1 VRHDETGFAE
11 FYRASHQRCLRA
23 VIAGAGRPDLAE
35 DLVAEAFTRALVS
48 WRTVRNHPAPEAWV
62 VRTALNAGTSWWRRH
77 RREVPLG
84 DHEPTAPQRWEP
96 GESGGE
102 LGSGPGLVASP
113 AVLAALRALPRR
125 QREVIALRVFLDLD
139 IATTARLL
147 GIAPGTVGAH
157 LSRAVST
164 LRAALPLDPAALDP
178 AALDPAALD
187 PAAAEGPVLAVDQL
201 TTGQEAI
208 R

>member
-1 VRHDETGFAE
+1 MRQDETGFAE

-48 WRTVRNHPAPEAWV
+48 WRTVRDHPAPEAWV
-62 VRTALNAGTSWWRRH
+62 VRTALNVGTSWWRRH

-84 DHEPTAPQRWEP
+84 DHDAAAPQRWEP
-96 GESGGE
+96 GE
-102 LGSGPGLVASP
+102 LGPGAGPV
-113 AVLAALRALPRR
+113 VLAALRALPRR

-157 LSRAVST
+157 LSRAVTT
-164 LRAALPLDPAALDP
+164 LRAALPPGAGVPDHEAFD
-178 AALDPAALD
+178 
-187 PAAAEGPVLAVDQL
+187 AAAAGRPVVAVDQL
-201 TTGQEAI
+201 TTGQEAT

>member
-1 VRHDETGFAE
+1 MGFAE
-11 FYRASHQRCLRA
+11 FYRASYQRCLRA

-48 WRTVRNHPAPEAWV
+48 WRTVRDHPAPQAWV

-84 DHEPTAPQRWEP
+84 DHDAAAPQRWEP
-96 GESGGE
+96 GEFGGE
-102 LGSGPGLVASP
+102 LGSGAGP
-113 AVLAALRALPRR
+113 AVLAALRALP
-125 QREVIALRVFLDLD
+125 VFLDLD
-139 IATTARLL
+139 IATTAGLL

-157 LSRAVST
+157 LSRAVTT
-164 LRAALPLDPAALDP
+164 LRAALPLDAGALGPEAFDAAVGRP
-178 AALDPAALD
+178 VFAL
-187 PAAAEGPVLAVDQL
+187 DQL

>member
-1 VRHDETGFAE
+1 MRQDETGFAE
-11 FYRASHQRCLRA
+11 FCRASHQRCLRA

-48 WRTVRNHPAPEAWV
+48 WRTVRDHPAPEAWV

-77 RREVPLG
+77 RREVPLDG
-84 DHEPTAPQRWEP
+84 HDATAPQQWEP
-96 GESGGE
+96 GESGGQ
-102 LGSGPGLVASP
+102 LGSGPGPVAGP

-147 GIAPGTVGAH
+147 GIAPGTVGA
-157 LSRAVST
+157 LSRAVTT
-164 LRAALPLDPAALDP
+164 LRAAFPLDAGALGPEAFD
-178 AALDPAALD
+178 
-187 PAAAEGPVLAVDQL
+187 AAAAGRPVLAVNQL

>member
-1 VRHDETGFAE
+1 MHQDETGFAG
-11 FYRASHQRCLRA
+11 FYRSSYQRCLRA
-23 VIAGAGRPDLAE
+23 VTGGTGHPDLAE

-48 WRTVRNHPAPEAWV
+48 WRTVRDHPAPEAWV

-84 DHEPTAPQRWEP
+84 DHDAAAPQRWEP
-96 GESGGE
+96 GESGGG
-102 LGSGPGLVASP
+102 LGVGAGP

-139 IATTARLL
+139 IATTAGLL

-157 LSRAVST
+157 LSRAVT
-164 LRAALPLDPAALDP
+164 ALRAVLPPDAGALGPEAFD
-178 AALDPAALD
+178 
-187 PAAAEGPVLAVDQL
+187 AAASRPIFALDQL

>member
-1 VRHDETGFAE
+1 VRQDETSFAE
-11 FYRASHQRCLRA
+11 FYRASHQRCLRS
-23 VIAGAGRPDLAE
+23 VIAGTGRPDLAE

-48 WRTVRNHPAPEAWV
+48 WRTVRDHPAPEAWV

-84 DHEPTAPQRWEP
+84 DHDAAAPQRWEP
-96 GESGGE
+96 GEFGGE
-102 LGSGPGLVASP
+102 PGRDPGPV
-113 AVLAALRALPRR
+113 VLAALRALPRR

-147 GIAPGTVGAH
+147 GIAPGTVSAH
-157 LSRAVST
+157 LSRAVTT
-164 LRAALPLDPAALDP
+164 LRGALPPDAGVLDPAAFD
-178 AALDPAALD
+178 
-187 PAAAEGPVLAVDQL
+187 AAAAGPPILAVDQL
-201 TTGQEAI
+201 TTGQEAT

>member
-1 VRHDETGFAE
+1 MHQDETGFAE
-11 FYRASHQRCLRA
+11 FYRASYQRCLRA

-48 WRTVRNHPAPEAWV
+48 WRTVRDHPAPEAWV

-84 DHEPTAPQRWEP
+84 DHDAAAPQRWEP
-96 GESGGE
+96 GEFGGE
-102 LGSGPGLVASP
+102 LGSGPGPVAGP
-113 AVLAALRALPRR
+113 AVLAALRVLPRR

-139 IATTARLL
+139 IATTAGLL

-157 LSRAVST
+157 LTRAVTT
-164 LRAALPLDPAALDP
+164 LRAVLP
-178 AALDPAALD
+178 
-187 PAAAEGPVLAVDQL
+187 VDQL

-208 R
+208 

>member
-1 VRHDETGFAE
+1 MRQDETGFAE

-48 WRTVRNHPAPEAWV
+48 WRTVRDHPAPEAWV
-62 VRTALNAGTSWWRRH
+62 VRTALNVGTSWWRRR

-84 DHEPTAPQRWEP
+84 DHDAAAPQRWEP
-96 GESGGE
+96 GE
-102 LGSGPGLVASP
+102 LGPSAGPV
-113 AVLAALRALPRR
+113 VLAALRALPRR

-157 LSRAVST
+157 LSRAVTT
-164 LRAALPLDPAALDP
+164 LRAALPPDAGVPDRGALD
-178 AALDPAALD
+178 
-187 PAAAEGPVLAVDQL
+187 AAAAGRSGLAVDQL
-201 TTGQEAI
+201 TTGQEAT

>member
-1 VRHDETGFAE
+1 VRQDETGFAE

-48 WRTVRNHPAPEAWV
+48 WRTVRDHRAPEAWV
-62 VRTALNAGTSWWRRH
+62 VRTALNVGTSWWRRH

-84 DHEPTAPQRWEP
+84 DHDAAVPQRWEP
-96 GESGGE
+96 GEFGGE
-102 LGSGPGLVASP
+102 LGSGPGPVAGP

-125 QREVIALRVFLDLD
+125 QREVVALRVFLDLD

-157 LSRAVST
+157 LSRAVTT
-164 LRAALPLDPAALDP
+164 LRAALPLDAGALDP
-178 AALDPAALD
+178 EAFD
-187 PAAAEGPVLAVDQL
+187 AAAAGRPVFAVDRL
-201 TTGQEAI
+201 TTSQEAI

>member
-1 VRHDETGFAE
+1 VHQDETGFAE
-11 FYRASHQRCLRA
+11 FYRASYQRCLRA

-48 WRTVRNHPAPEAWV
+48 WRTVRDHPAPQAWV

-84 DHEPTAPQRWEP
+84 DHDAAAPQRWEP
-96 GESGGE
+96 GEFRGE
-102 LGSGPGLVASP
+102 LGYGAGP

-139 IATTARLL
+139 IATTAGLL

-157 LSRAVST
+157 LSRAVTT
-164 LRAALPLDPAALDP
+164 LRAALPLNAGPLGPEAFDTAVGRPVFAL
-178 AALDPAALD
+178 
-187 PAAAEGPVLAVDQL
+187 DQL